1 MAGYPM
7 FPQRRI
13 RVVQVP
19 VHNIQGEVV
28 DHIALKDEVFGVV
41 PNEAVVHQALVR
53 QLANARQGTA
63 STKTRAQVSG
73 GGRKPFRQKGTG
85 RARRGS
91 ASSPLLR
98 GGGVAFGPHPRSYRQ
113 AMPRKM
119 RSLALRCVL
128 SAKVAQGEM
137 VVVDEIALNEPKTKE
152 MARILA
158 ALGVGSSV
166 LIVTAG
172 ADPNAYKSARN
183 LERTKTLPANLINVG
198 DLLSHRI
205 LMLTVAAVRLVEE
218 MGTPQPRKMVETQV

>member
-1 MAGYPM
+1 M
-7 FPQRRI
+7 
-13 RVVQVP
+13 VQVP

-28 DHIALKDEVFGVV
+28 DHIALKDEIFGVP
-41 PNEAVVHQALVR
+41 PNQAVVHQALVR

-137 VVVDEIALNEPKTKE
+137 VVVDELALNEPKTKE

-158 ALGVGSSV
+158 ALGVGFSV

-172 ADPNAYKSARN
+172 PDPNVYKSARN
-183 LERTKTLPANLINVG
+183 LDRTKTLPANLLNVG
-198 DLLSHRI
+198 DLLAHRV
-205 LMLTVAAVRLVEE
+205 LMLTVAAVRRVEE
-218 MGTPQPRKMVETQV
+218 MGTPQLRKLVETQI

>member
-1 MAGYPM
+1 MSLLGE
-7 FPQRRI
+7 FE
-13 RVVQVP
+13 VQVP
-19 VHNIQGEVV
+19 VHNLSGEVV
-28 DHIALKDEVFGVV
+28 DHIELSEDVFGVP
-41 PNEAVVHQALVR
+41 PNQAVVHQALVR

-91 ASSPLLR
+91 SRSPILR

-119 RSLALRCVL
+119 RRLALRCIL
-128 SAKVAQGEM
+128 SSKVAEGEM
-137 VVVDEIALNEPKTKE
+137 VVVEGLIFEEPRTKE

-158 ALGVGSSV
+158 ALGVSSSA
-166 LIVTAG
+166 LIVTAE
-172 ADPNAYKSARN
+172 ADVNVYKSARN
-183 LERTKTLPANLINVG
+183 LEKIKTLPANLLNVV

-205 LMLTVAAVRLVEE
+205 LMITVAGVRRVEE
-218 MGTPQPRKMVETQV
+218 IWTPAY

>member
-1 MAGYPM
+1 
-7 FPQRRI
+7 
-13 RVVQVP
+13 
-19 VHNIQGEVV
+19 
-28 DHIALKDEVFGVV
+28 
-41 PNEAVVHQALVR
+41 
-53 QLANARQGTA
+53 
-63 STKTRAQVSG
+63 
-73 GGRKPFRQKGTG
+73 
-85 RARRGS
+85 
-91 ASSPLLR
+91 
-98 GGGVAFGPHPRSYRQ
+98 
-113 AMPRKM
+113 MPRKM

>member
-1 MAGYPM
+1 M
-7 FPQRRI
+7 
-13 RVVQVP
+13 VQVP

-28 DHIALKDEVFGVV
+28 DHIALKDEIFGVP
-41 PNEAVVHQALVR
+41 PNQAVVHQALVR

-205 LMLTVAAVRLVEE
+205 LMLTVAAVRRVEE

>member
-1 MAGYPM
+1 M
-7 FPQRRI
+7 
-13 RVVQVP
+13 VQVP

-28 DHIALKDEVFGVV
+28 DHIALKDEIFGVP
-41 PNEAVVHQALVR
+41 PNQAVVHQALVR

-91 ASSPLLR
+91 SRSPLLR

-119 RSLALRCVL
+119 RRLALRCVL
-128 SAKVAQGEM
+128 SAKVAEGEM
-137 VVVDEIALNEPKTKE
+137 VVVDELALNEPKAKE

-158 ALGVGSSV
+158 ALGVSSSV

-205 LMLTVAAVRLVEE
+205 LMLTVAAVRRVEE

>member
-1 MAGYPM
+1 MSLLGE
-7 FPQRRI
+7 FE
-13 RVVQVP
+13 VQVP
-19 VHNIQGEVV
+19 VHNLSGEVI
-28 DHIALKDEVFGVV
+28 DHIELSEDVFGVP
-41 PNEAVVHQALVR
+41 PNQAVVHQALVR

-91 ASSPLLR
+91 SRSPLLR

-119 RSLALRCVL
+119 RRLALRCIL
-128 SAKVAQGEM
+128 SSKVAEGEM
-137 VVVDEIALNEPKTKE
+137 VVVEGLIFEEPRTKE

-158 ALGVGSSV
+158 ALGVSSSA
-166 LIVTAG
+166 LIVTAEP
-172 ADPNAYKSARN
+172 DVNVYKSARN
-183 LERTKTLPANLINVG
+183 LEKIKTLPANLLNVV

-205 LMLTVAAVRLVEE
+205 LMITVAGVRRVEE
-218 MGTPQPRKMVETQV
+218 IWTPAY